1 MVSNNRNN
9 QADTQS
15 ALAKHYEWLETY
27 TESIQNGTQFTGS
40 LDYNTCLLGKWLA
53 GTNSKDLSDSV
64 IRETLDSL
72 IGPHQ
77 RMHTQAAD
85 ILALAKTDKDAA
97 YAKFQEEIKP
107 LTEQVIAGL
116 DTISNRYQQIANETS
131 EELDRLILIMIVL
144 NIVSALIGF
153 ILAVFYGNRSSK
165 QISRPITAVAE
176 WSERLSEGADQIE
189 FDKKILA
196 GNEEN
201 EIGSM
206 IHSFERMV
214 DSIHQNVEVVKR
226 LAQGDMTVFVNIRS
240 QDDSLGKNLYH
251 LVQSN
256 DFMFAKIIRIAMSVA
271 SASQNKCEPDAGG
284 YSFQAGGRRAR
295 AERFHGRDERSCK

>member
-1 MVSNNRNN
+1 MERSLREVWI
-9 QADTQS
+9 TYLS
-15 ALAKHYEWLETY
+15 AGEMA
-27 TESIQNGTQFTGS
+27 
-40 LDYNTCLLGKWLA
+40 
-53 GTNSKDLSDSV
+53 DLSDSV

-165 QISRPITAVAE
+165 QISRPITAVARI
-176 WSERLSEGADQIE
+176 RLNLTRRSSRA
-189 FDKKILA
+189 
-196 GNEEN
+196 
-201 EIGSM
+201 M
-206 IHSFERMV
+206 RRM
-214 DSIHQNVEVVKR
+214 
-226 LAQGDMTVFVNIRS
+226 RS
-240 QDDSLGKNLYH
+240 
-251 LVQSN
+251 
-256 DFMFAKIIRIAMSVA
+256 A
-271 SASQNKCEPDAGG
+271 P
-284 YSFQAGGRRAR
+284 
-295 AERFHGRDERSCK
+295 